1 MPLYHLGY
9 NLLFLIT
16 ITHPDTLKLQETQ
29 SMASEVTGALH
40 RFERELASLMTA
52 TLDPKSNKPQQ
63 NGLVSG
69 HTSSVTAQHIE
80 RASQSQCP
88 C

>member
-1 MPLYHLGY
+1 
-9 NLLFLIT
+9 
-16 ITHPDTLKLQETQ
+16 
-29 SMASEVTGALH
+29 MASEVTGALH

-69 HTSSVTAQHIE
+69 HTSSVAASQHIE
-80 RASQSQCP
+80 RASQSQFLC
-88 C
+88 